1 MPKKRNSPAGKNDR
15 AHDAIFKAFFSDYKI
30 ARNYLLHYSPPAV
43 HRQIDFSVFRKVDTA
58 FVSGRF
64 GVSFSDVLYETRL
77 TTGAP
82 ARLLFLFEHK
92 SFLPAF
98 PIHLQLLDYLLQIW
112 EDDLKNGRPL
122 SIIIPIVI
130 YHGEKSWEQKPF
142 SDFFPDL
149 PEDWRVFIP
158 NFHYLLT
165 DLSRMPEEIIEGKQ
179 ESEYLKSLFMALKFA
194 RKKQWIKQNKEKILT
209 FGEPFFKDSREGILY
224 QLLTVYLIR
233 VSNMTSVEF
242 KELKKESSKPPQ
254 QVIDFIH
261 EIFGDE
267 VPRFI
272 REEWE
277 AEARKKGREK
287 GLKEGMEMGMEKGME
302 KGMEI
307 RDKAITLK
315 TLQKF
320 PDWSDAEVAEFVGVT
335 AEYVQQI
342 RREMVNGV

>member
-1 MPKKRNSPAGKNDR
+1 
-15 AHDAIFKAFFSDYKI
+15 
-30 ARNYLLHYSPPAV
+30 
-43 HRQIDFSVFRKVDTA
+43 
-58 FVSGRF
+58 
-64 GVSFSDVLYETRL
+64 
-77 TTGAP
+77 
-82 ARLLFLFEHK
+82 
-92 SFLPAF
+92 
-98 PIHLQLLDYLLQIW
+98 
-112 EDDLKNGRPL
+112 
-122 SIIIPIVI
+122 
-130 YHGEKSWEQKPF
+130 
-142 SDFFPDL
+142 
-149 PEDWRVFIP
+149 
-158 NFHYLLT
+158 
-165 DLSRMPEEIIEGKQ
+165 
-179 ESEYLKSLFMALKFA
+179 
-194 RKKQWIKQNKEKILT
+194 
-209 FGEPFFKDSREGILY
+209 
-224 QLLTVYLIR
+224 
-233 VSNMTSVEF
+233 MTSVEF